1 MALSGR
7 DRRTLIIG
15 GGIAGALLLVFL
27 LLNLL
32 GGGGEEAAAPTTAVP
47 TGTSSLAPT
56 DSPSLSVTPTPSVVL
71 SFGGRNPFV
80 IPSGLVSVTTSSST
94 GTPTSPTSTPTS
106 PTGTP
111 TAPSGGSSHTTQD
124 GKTVVL
130 VDTFVHNGVEK
141 AQVTVGS
148 TTYTVEEGEQF
159 DGNFEIRSIDGDCA
173 TIDHGDESFTLCT
186 NPQK

>member
-1 MALSGR
+1 MALSER

-32 GGGGEEAAAPTTAVP
+32 GGGGEETAAPTVPVP
-47 TGTSSLAPT
+47 TGSSLAPI
-56 DSPSLSVTPTPSVVL
+56 DSPSLSVTPSVVL
-71 SFGGRNPFV
+71 SFGGRNPFA
-80 IPSGLVSVTTSSST
+80 IPSGLSTVTTSPSGSPSGT
-94 GTPTSPTSTPTS
+94 GSPSPTQS
-106 PTGTP
+106 PTGSP
-111 TAPSGGSSHTTQD
+111 TAPGGGSSHTTQD
-124 GKTVVL
+124 GRTVVL
-130 VDTFVHNGVEK
+130 VDTFIRNGVEK

-159 DGNFEIRSIDGDCA
+159 AGSFEIRSIDGDCA
-173 TIDHGDESFTLCT
+173 TIDHGDESFTLCA